1 MALSDIIAKIQ
12 SEAEVKAAELKSE
25 HEDKMKD
32 LQADNVQLLKTME
45 EENIAATEEI
55 GGKMKLKAEM
65 EAEMEAKNALLTAK
79 RELIDETLEQS
90 VSALASAERYED
102 LLAEM
107 MKKADFES
115 GEVIPA
121 KGKED
126 ATKNAIQK
134 AGRNFTL
141 ASDSANIKGGFIL
154 KADKV
159 EVDNS
164 FETVINQQLRQNLE
178 IELNKTLFA

>member
-12 SEAEVKAAELKSE
+12 SEAEVKAAELKAE
-25 HEDKMKD
+25 YEEKMKD
-32 LQADNVQLLKTME
+32 LQSQNVQLLKTME

-55 GGKMKLKAEM
+55 SGKMKLKAQM
-65 EAEMEAKNALLTAK
+65 EAEMEAKNALLKAK
-79 RELIDETLEQS
+79 RELIDETLEQA
-90 VSALASAERYED
+90 VNALASAERYED

-107 MKKADFES
+107 MKKADFEA
-115 GEVIPA
+115 GEVIPS

-126 ATKNAIQK
+126 VTKKAIQK
-134 AGRNFTL
+134 AGKNFTP
-141 ASDSANIKGGFIL
+141 AADSANIKGGFIL
-154 KADKV
+154 KSDKV